1 MINVNYDITGIEGAL
16 FSAVKSA
23 ANPTVVYPSRRPTSI
38 PNNMDSFIV
47 VRSVTEVVDKTA
59 FGTNICRIEVY
70 VKSKGGVK
78 DAATMS
84 SIVKKI
90 FAALPIVADKY
101 RFTYLSNIPIGLDNT
116 GYDVEAIN
124 INALIK

>member
-1 MINVNYDITGIEGAL
+1 MNLNYDITGIEGAL
-16 FSAVKSA
+16 YAAVKSA
-23 ANPTVVYPSRRPTSI
+23 VNPTVVYPSRRPTSM
-38 PNNMDSFIV
+38 PNNVNEFVV

-59 FGTNICRIEVY
+59 FGTNICRLEVY

-90 FAALPIVADKY
+90 FAALPIVAEKY
-101 RFTYLSNIPIGLDNT
+101 TFTYMSNIPLGLDNT
-116 GYDVEAIN
+116 GYDVEAVN
-124 INALIK
+124 INVLIK